1 MGVVVQNGQL
11 TRGSIMKN
19 ILGAA
24 GGKEEDAWRAAAAAN
39 LDEDIKAMPMR
50 MQTMVDPTL
59 VSGGQAQ
66 RILLAR
72 ALARNPRVVLLDEA
86 TSALDNESQARV
98 SEALDSLGATRI
110 VVAHRLSTIVAADRI
125 IVIAGGKAVQQ
136 GTYEELLAQ
145 PGEFAELAKRQL
157 T

>member
-1 MGVVVQNGQL
+1 
-11 TRGSIMKN
+11 
-19 ILGAA
+19 
-24 GGKEEDAWRAAAAAN
+24 
-39 LDEDIKAMPMR
+39 MPMR

-125 IVIAGGKAVQQ
+125 IVMDHGRVIAQ
-136 GTYEELLAQ
+136 GTH
-145 PGEFAELAKRQL
+145 AELVRGNELYGRLAALQFNDR
-157 T
+157 